1 MCIDEATLIGPTVT
15 VERDREHRNMSRS
28 RRLSVSSC
36 RMIVADAMLKALLFK
51 AITSVFALTLA

>member
-28 RRLSVSSC
+28 RRLSDSSC
-36 RMIVADAMLKALLFK
+36 SMIATDDLRIALLFK
-51 AITSVFALTLA
+51 AITSAFALTPA